1 MTPKVVVIWL
11 EMSKTI
17 IQIKFL
23 CIFFQY
29 VIFLLIFE
37 GTNSLLIIF
46 GTKFELSA
54 IV

>member
-1 MTPKVVVIWL
+1 MTPKVVVFWL

-17 IQIKFL
+17 IRIIFL
-23 CIFFQY
+23 CILQY
-29 VIFLLIFE
+29 VIFSRILE
-37 GTNSLLIIF
+37 GTNTPLIIF